1 MYVCRRGDISSVCL
15 CVCENIGMILGLLLS
30 NHRKLGGSFRIG
42 HHILKVVFQ
51 NTTSTGYQYV
61 LLVKERFIDH
71 KTMGKIFLNTQV
83 SLLQDFSKVSVE
95 L

>member
-1 MYVCRRGDISSVCL
+1 MCRRGDISSVCL

-71 KTMGKIFLNTQV
+71 KTMGKIFFKYTSFFIARLLKGV
-83 SLLQDFSKVSVE
+83 S
-95 L
+95 

>member
-1 MYVCRRGDISSVCL
+1 MCL

-42 HHILKVVFQ
+42 RHILKVVFQ

-71 KTMGKIFLNTQV
+71 KTMGKIFFFFNIQV